1 VSKPDPHLL
10 TDLKSQ
16 ARQWT
21 EDTAVADLL
30 HELLGC
36 EWGHS
41 IKTLDDIAP
50 CQEQAAQIIV
60 LHAFGEQES
69 FKFCAKH
76 IERVQQETEPH
87 RD

>member
-1 VSKPDPHLL
+1 MSKPDPHLL
-10 TDLKSQ
+10 TDLKAKVPQMSGL
-16 ARQWT
+16 
-21 EDTAVADLL
+21 V

-36 EWGHS
+36 EWGHT
-41 IKTLDDIAP
+41 IKTLDDIEP
-50 CQEQAAQIIV
+50 CQEQAVRIIV

-76 IERVQQETEPH
+76 IERIQQETEPH